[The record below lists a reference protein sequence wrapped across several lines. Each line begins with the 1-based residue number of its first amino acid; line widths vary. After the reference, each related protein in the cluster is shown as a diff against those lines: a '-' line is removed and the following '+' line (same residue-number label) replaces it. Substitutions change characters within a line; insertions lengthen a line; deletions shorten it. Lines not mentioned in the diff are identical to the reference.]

1 MAKTRYIWLKKPWNL
16 SDKQQVRLSELEHMN
31 LKINRAYRLKEAF
44 RESWSYTYACCHPL
58 FFT

>member
-44 RESWSYTYACCHPL
+44 RE
-58 FFT
+58 